1 MRLNRRQFLGGAA
14 TVAGAAALSGCGGGG
29 SGGGNVLNVSACNHP
44 WSNYIKD
51 LLPEFEEEHDVK
63 VQLNEFQ
70 ADQLSTMY
78 STRLSANAT
87 DLDVM
92 MYRPL
97 QEGVQFMR
105 NEWLLDLDASAA
117 GDTAYDL
124 ADFQEAAMEVVK
136 VDSAVY
142 GIPIV
147 TEREVLFYRKDLLDV
162 AGISVP
168 ETMEDLEDA
177 AEMLTDPASGVFGI
191 AMRGQKAAAVT
202 QFSGFLYSYGADFMT
217 ESGEA
222 SIDTPEAIAAYTMY
236 GDLLR
241 NYGPEGVESMST
253 EQINPLFQQGKIA
266 MFIDA
271 EVFWSELIREGTS
284 TVAADQLGVAPLPA
298 GPAGSKPYSVPSWA
312 LAVNAKT
319 TKADL
324 SWEFVKW
331 ATSPDMVLAA
341 QQAGVSGA
349 RTSVWEN
356 PDSLTGIPEDFQETL
371 RVSTENGVGY
381 DRPRVVQV
389 GRARDIVGEP
399 LIAAIRGE
407 DVTAAA
413 QTAQANFAA
422 FLEEDATAT
431 GE

>member
-1 MRLNRRQFLGGAA
+1 MRLNRRQFFGGTAA
-14 TVAGAAALSGCGGGG
+14 MAGAAALSSCGG
-29 SGGGNVLNVSACNHP
+29 SGDSGGNALNVSVNNHP
-44 WSNYIKD
+44 WVAFIKEF
-51 LLPEFEEEHDVK
+51 LPDFEEEHDVK
-63 VQLNEFQ
+63 IQMNEFQ

-105 NEWLLDLDASAA
+105 NEWLFDLNGKTE
-117 GDTAYDL
+117 GDGDYDVS
-124 ADFQEAAMEVVK
+124 DFQEAAMEVVK
-136 VDSAVY
+136 VEDTLF

-147 TEREVLFYRKDLLDV
+147 TEREVLFYRKDLFDA
-162 AGISVP
+162 AGISAP
-168 ETMEDLEDA
+168 ETMEDLDTA
-177 AEMLTDPASGVFGI
+177 AGALTDPASGVFGI
-191 AMRGQKAAAVT
+191 AMRGQKASAVT
-202 QFSGFLYSYGADFMT
+202 QFSGFLYSFGGDFMT

-222 SIDTPEAIAAYTMY
+222 SINTPEAIAAYTTY

-241 NYGPEGVESMST
+241 NHGPEGIESMST

-284 TVAADQLGVAPLPA
+284 TVTEDQLGVAPLPA

-312 LAVNAKT
+312 LAVNAKS
-319 TKADL
+319 TKPDL
-324 SWEFVKW
+324 SWEFVRW

-356 PDSLTGIPEDFQETL
+356 PESLTGIPEDFQETL

-407 DVTAAA
+407 DVAAAA
-413 QTAQANFAA
+413 QTAQDSFVA